1 MRTSNTTLIG
11 HLSQH
16 PITAPQNGDLATY
29 FTLVASENGETNW
42 FNVTTSVWKNWLL
55 PELQAGDQVKV
66 TGQLREEVWKDPF
79 DNSEYIIASLAASN
93 IQRLAV
99 AA

>member
-16 PITAPQNGDLATY
+16 PITDAKNGNLTTV
-29 FTLVASENGETNW
+29 FTLAASENGETNW
-42 FNVTTSVWKNWLL
+42 FNVTTSVWKNWLFN
-55 PELQAGDQVKV
+55 LQAGDQVKV

-93 IQRLAV
+93 IQRLA
-99 AA
+99 AAA